1 MGRHAKSKTKAR
13 QIYVGI
19 SEKWKACA
27 VELDNA
33 ELKKEPGKTKKGLR
47 KICQQVEECW
57 KEEKVRIK
65 VSKTSLSRYAN
76 GGKTQAQSNAEGS
89 LVTVEEADV
98 IIEYA
103 IQVANQG
110 HGDGYLRSPRAGAT
124 TNLIAEG
131 VG

>member
-1 MGRHAKSKTKAR
+1 MGQCTKSKTKAH
-13 QIYVGI
+13 QIYVEI

-27 VELDNA
+27 AELYNA
-33 ELKKEPGKTKKGLR
+33 ELEKEAGETKKGLC
-47 KICQQVEECW
+47 KICQQVEEECW

-65 VSKTSLSRYAN
+65 VSKTSLSRYAQ

-89 LVTVEEADV
+89 WVTVEEAEV

-110 HGDGYLRSPRAGAT
+110 HRVSLWRLEEHA
-124 TNLIAEG
+124 NKIL
-131 VG
+131 